1 MKIKNSITMFGRIRH
16 LVRSRVTVMVALTL
30 SLAACA
36 SDAPQDT
43 LKPAGP
49 LARSIDNLF
58 TPIFWIAVGVFVLV
72 QGVLL
77 ISVIK
82 FRRRDGDDE
91 LPKQLHGNTLLEI
104 GWTALPALVL
114 VVVGVVSVPTIFDL
128 NEKPADA
135 LQVKVVG
142 QKYWWSYEYPQD
154 SEAFPNQGDFGLDGD
169 KPIVTANELHIPA
182 GQRVLLTLT
191 STDVIHSF
199 WAPRLNG
206 KRDVVPGRTHTWM
219 LEADE
224 PGVYA
229 GQCAEFCGISH
240 ANMRLKVVAHDP
252 AGWDDWV
259 ASQMPDA
266 KVPTSGEAAEGFAL
280 FGQQCAMC
288 HKVDGSYDQVQAT
301 SPSAPNLTHLF
312 SRDCFAGCLY
322 DLNDRNELKDWLRNP
337 QRKAGSLMVLPKLS
351 EADINKLVAYLETL
365 D

>member
-1 MKIKNSITMFGRIRH
+1 MKLGR
-16 LVRSRVTVMVALTL
+16 VRRAAFSPPCLMAALTL
-30 SLAACA
+30 GLSACA

-43 LKPAGP
+43 LDPAGP

-58 TPIFWIAVGVFVLV
+58 VPVFWIAAAVFFLV
-72 QGVLL
+72 QGIL
-77 ISVIK
+77 IVAVVK
-82 FRRRDGDDE
+82 FRRRPGDDE
-91 LPKQLHGNTLLEI
+91 LPRQLHGNTILEL

-114 VVVGVVSVPTIFDL
+114 AVVGVLTLPVIFDL

-142 QKYWWSYEYPQD
+142 QKYWWAYEYPQV
-154 SEAFPNQGDFGLDGD
+154 SEEFPNQAGFGLDGE
-169 KPIVTANELHIPA
+169 KPIVTANELHVPA
-182 GQRVLLTLT
+182 GRRVLLTLT

-219 LEADE
+219 IEADE
-224 PGVYA
+224 PGVYS
-229 GQCAEFCGISH
+229 GQCAEFCGVSH
-240 ANMRLKVVAHDP
+240 ANMRLKVVAHDA
-252 AGWDDWV
+252 AGWNDWL
-259 ASQMPDA
+259 AGQMPDA
-266 KVPTSGEAAEGFAL
+266 KKPTSGAAAEGYEL

-288 HKVDGSYDQVQAT
+288 HKVDGVYNQVQAT

-322 DLNDRNELKDWLRNP
+322 DLNDRNELKAWLRDP
-337 QRKAGSLMVLPKLS
+337 QRKAGSLMVIPKLS
-351 EADINKLVAYLETL
+351 EGDIDKLVAYLETL

>member
-1 MKIKNSITMFGRIRH
+1 MTIGRFRRAATSPFG
-16 LVRSRVTVMVALTL
+16 LLAALTVAL
-30 SLAACA
+30 SACA

-43 LKPAGP
+43 LEPAGP

-58 TPIFWIAVGVFVLV
+58 TPVFWIAAGVFFVV
-72 QGVLL
+72 QGLL
-77 ISVIK
+77 VIAVIK
-82 FRRRDGDDE
+82 FRRRPGDDE
-91 LPKQLHGNTLLEI
+91 LPKQPHGNTIMEV
-104 GWTALPALVL
+104 GWTLLPVLVL
-114 VVVGVVSVPTIFDL
+114 AVVAAISVPVIFDL
-128 NEKPADA
+128 NETPADA
-135 LQVKVVG
+135 MQVKVVG
-142 QKYWWSYEYPQD
+142 QKYWWAYEYPQA
-154 SEAFPNQGDFGLDGD
+154 SKELPHQANFGLDGD

-229 GQCAEFCGISH
+229 GQCAEFCGTSH

-252 AGWDDWV
+252 QGWQAWV
-259 ASQMPDA
+259 SSQLPDA
-266 KVPTSGEAAEGFAL
+266 EEPTSGKAAEGYAL

-301 SPSAPNLTHLF
+301 SPSAPNLTHFF

-322 DLNDRNELKDWLRNP
+322 DLNDRNELKAWLRNP
-337 QRKAGSLMVLPKLS
+337 QRKAGSLMVIPKLS
-351 EADINKLVAYLETL
+351 EEDIDKLVAYLETL